1 MIDPETKD
9 AVKIAAAKTLGTV
22 TEVAAFTERKETRV
36 ITSSEDAKTKL
47 LAKLREMMKANATDA
62 TVIDAD
68 TTKEKAIECAKTFRV
83 ELAPVY
89 WDGEAG
95 DFKPLTN

>member
-1 MIDPETKD
+1 MNTPKCYLSTSRD
-9 AVKIAAAKTLGTV
+9 VW
-22 TEVAAFTERKETRV
+22 RV
-36 ITSSEDAKTKL
+36 IL
-47 LAKLREMMKANATDA
+47 QEMPLS
-62 TVIDAD
+62 AD
-68 TTKEKAIECAKTFRV
+68 TTKANAIKCAETFRV

>member
-1 MIDPETKD
+1 MNTPKCYLSTSRD
-9 AVKIAAAKTLGTV
+9 VW
-22 TEVAAFTERKETRV
+22 RV
-36 ITSSEDAKTKL
+36 IL
-47 LAKLREMMKANATDA
+47 QEMPLC
-62 TVIDAD
+62 AD

-95 DFKPLTN
+95 EFKSL

>member
-1 MIDPETKD
+1 MDTPKCYLSTSRGD
-9 AVKIAAAKTLGTV
+9 W
-22 TEVAAFTERKETRV
+22 RV
-36 ITSSEDAKTKL
+36 IL
-47 LAKLREMMKANATDA
+47 QEMPLC
-62 TVIDAD
+62 AD
-68 TTKEKAIECAKTFRV
+68 TTKQKAIECAKTFRV